1 METSNKDFYY
11 KARELEKINIYSH
24 EGIRFLDW
32 EEDFELI
39 NQYYIDAFG
48 ITDMQRHNDGDAVKV
63 VALVIN
69 NKIVSQSVILTIRE
83 NELEIGAVSTID
95 SERNKGYSRAVV
107 SAAAKYIIEQGT
119 IASLTTGSNNFP
131 MQRVAELVGMERVL

>member
-11 KARELEKINIYSH
+11 KARELEKINIYPH

-69 NKIVSQSVILTIRE
+69 NK
-83 NELEIGAVSTID
+83 
-95 SERNKGYSRAVV
+95 
-107 SAAAKYIIEQGT
+107 
-119 IASLTTGSNNFP
+119 
-131 MQRVAELVGMERVL
+131 